1 LNYFL
6 IYIKFIIG
14 NYHCIG
20 ENNETLFR
28 IFETPKEK
36 ERLITNA
43 DNAVQ
48 SYWNHIHHDSN
59 HAPSHF
65 KGFNYKPSGKILSL
79 FYKYMFIKLKY
90 VKF

>member
-1 LNYFL
+1 MNYFL

-36 ERLITNA
+36 EHLITNA

-48 SYWNHIHHDSN
+48 SYWNHIHDSN
-59 HAPSHF
+59 HAPPHF
-65 KGFNYKPSGKILSL
+65 KGFNYKSSGKIYYL
-79 FYKYMFIKLKY
+79 YFINVY
-90 VKF
+90 